1 MLPESMQQ
9 GNIVLKIARAAIAQ
23 AVHMQSESIGAEV
36 NQPWLLQPGAS
47 FVTLL
52 QHGQLRGCIGSL
64 QPYLPLLEDIRRN
77 AVSAALHDSRFLP
90 LTKCEFSSVEIEV
103 SILSDLNR
111 IDFKDETDA
120 IEQMRPKIDGIVLE
134 YQSCRSTFLPQVWD
148 SIPDPQ
154 QFLKNLKIKAQL
166 PGDFWA
172 EGIRLF
178 RYTVSKWQEIKPLE
192 EN

>member
-1 MLPESMQQ
+1 MLPESMTQ
-9 GNIVLKIARAAIAQ
+9 GNIVLRIARAAIAQ
-23 AVHMQSESIGAEV
+23 ALHVHFESIDSEA

-64 QPYLPLLEDIRRN
+64 QPDLPLLEDIRKN

-90 LTKCEFSSVEIEV
+90 LTQREFSSIAIEV
-103 SILSDLNR
+103 SVLSDLDR
-111 IDFKDETDA
+111 IDFRDEADA
-120 IEQMRPKIDGIVLE
+120 IAQMRPGMDGIVLE
-134 YQSCRSTFLPQVWD
+134 YENCRSTFLPKVWD

-154 QFLKNLKIKAQL
+154 QFLENLKIKAQL

-172 EGIRLF
+172 AGIRLF
-178 RYTVSKWQEIKPLE
+178 RYTVNSWHETKS
-192 EN
+192 

>member
-1 MLPESMQQ
+1 MLPESIEQ

-23 AVHMQSESIGAEV
+23 VLHVHFESIGAEV

-52 QHGQLRGCIGSL
+52 QYDRLRGCIGSL
-64 QPYLPLLEDIRRN
+64 QPYLPLLEDIRKN

-90 LTKCEFSSVEIEV
+90 LTKREFSSVEIEV
-103 SILSDLNR
+103 SILSDLYH
-111 IDFKDETDA
+111 IDFMNEADA
-120 IEQMRPKIDGIVLE
+120 IAQMRPGVDGIVFE
-134 YQSCRSTFLPQVWD
+134 YMNCRSTFLPQVWD

-154 QFLKNLKIKAQL
+154 QFLTNLKIKAQL

-178 RYTVSKWQEIKPLE
+178 RYTVSKWQEIQPLE

>member
-1 MLPESMQQ
+1 MQQ

-23 AVHMQSESIGAEV
+23 AIHVRFEFIDTEV
-36 NQPWLLQPGAS
+36 SQPWLLQPGAS

-52 QHGQLRGCIGSL
+52 QHDQLRGCIGSL
-64 QPYLPLLEDIRRN
+64 QPYLPLLEDISKN
-77 AVSAALHDSRFLP
+77 AVSAALHDTRFLP
-90 LTKCEFSSVEIEV
+90 LTKREFSSVEIEV
-103 SILSDLNR
+103 SILSDLYR
-111 IDFKDETDA
+111 IDFINEADA
-120 IEQMRPKIDGIVLE
+120 IAQMRPGRDGIVFE
-134 YQSCRSTFLPQVWD
+134 YKSCRSTFLPQVWD

-154 QFLKNLKIKAQL
+154 QFLTNLKIKAQL

-172 EGIRLF
+172 KGIQLF